1 MKKLDVLLMLL
12 SGLFPVAGIMKQI
25 PLEQSLYIGGLL
37 FFTSFGSYF
46 AKKIYS
52 RICSWI
58 AYAPFITL
66 LLVIWHQDISISS
79 IIANAKIAACI
90 ALIPCLFRFRTYGLT
105 LGLFSLWAALLW
117 DIKEVQSLVILERM
131 SSLMTSHYL
140 YLLLLVGGLIL
151 GGLLAML
158 LHRNEQDDN
167 KENIN
172 LFQQKK
178 KRKKLSFKIP
188 LPKLPKVK
196 IKLFKFGGKASKR
209 KTPENIREHNYEEP
223 ASAATATYEMT
234 EQIQQ
239 YKEGTAQGQTRMERR
254 RNRYN
259 V

>member
-12 SGLFPVAGIMKQI
+12 SGLFPIAGMLKQI
-25 PLEQSLYIGGLL
+25 PLEHSLYIGGLL

-66 LLVIWHQDISISS
+66 LLVIWNQDISTSS

-131 SSLMTSHYL
+131 MSLMTSHYL
-140 YLLLLVGGLIL
+140 YILLLVGGLIL

-158 LHRNEQDDN
+158 LHRKEKDN
-167 KENIN
+167 DKENTN
-172 LFQQKK
+172 LFKQKK
-178 KRKKLSFKIP
+178 KRKRLSFKIRLP
-188 LPKLPKVK
+188 RLPKLKM
-196 IKLFKFGGKASKR
+196 KLFKFSGKASKH
-209 KTPENIREHNYEEP
+209 KTPERVHEHNYEEP
-223 ASAATATYEMT
+223 VAKYEMT
-234 EQIQQ
+234 EQIDQ
-239 YKEGTAQGQTRMERR
+239 YNEGTVQGQTRMERR
-254 RNRYN
+254 RSRYN
-259 V
+259 A

>member
-66 LLVIWHQDISISS
+66 LLVIWYQDISTSS
-79 IIANAKIAACI
+79 IIANTKIAACI

-105 LGLFSLWAALLW
+105 FGLFSLWAALLW

-131 SSLMTSHYL
+131 SSLMTSNFKYL
-140 YLLLLVGGLIL
+140 MLLVGGLIF
-151 GGLLAML
+151 GGLIAML
-158 LHRNEQDDN
+158 LHRKEEDN
-167 KENIN
+167 KENIT

-188 LPKLPKVK
+188 LPRLPKFK
-196 IKLFKFGGKASKR
+196 IKLFKFGGKVSKR
-209 KTPENIREHNYEEP
+209 KTPEKISEHNYDKP
-223 ASAATATYEMT
+223 APATTTTYEMT
-234 EQIQQ
+234 EQINP

-259 V
+259 A

>member
-12 SGLFPVAGIMKQI
+12 SGLFPIAGMLKQI

-66 LLVIWHQDISISS
+66 LLVIWNQDISTSA

-90 ALIPCLFRFRTYGLT
+90 ALIPCIFRFRTYGLT

-131 SSLMTSHYL
+131 TSLMTSNYL
-140 YLLLLVGGLIL
+140 YILLLVGGLIL

-158 LHRNEQDDN
+158 IHRKEKGNE
-167 KENIN
+167 ENAN

-178 KRKKLSFKIP
+178 KRKRLSVKVRLP
-188 LPKLPKVK
+188 RLPKFKL
-196 IKLFKFGGKASKR
+196 KLFKFGGKVSKR
-209 KTPENIREHNYEEP
+209 KTPERIHERNYEEP
-223 ASAATATYEMT
+223 VAKYEMT
-234 EQIQQ
+234 EQIDK
-239 YKEGTAQGQTRMERR
+239 YNEGTVQGQTRMERR
-254 RNRYN
+254 RSRYN
-259 V
+259 A

>member
-12 SGLFPVAGIMKQI
+12 SGLFPVAGIMKKI

-66 LLVIWHQDISISS
+66 LLVIWHQDISTSS
-79 IIANAKIAACI
+79 IIANAKIAACV

-105 LGLFSLWAALLW
+105 FGLLALWAALLW

-131 SSLMTSHYL
+131 SSLMISNFKYL
-140 YLLLLVGGLIL
+140 MLLVGGLIL
-151 GGLLAML
+151 GGLIAML
-158 LHRNEQDDN
+158 LHRKEEDN

-188 LPKLPKVK
+188 LPKLPKLK
-196 IKLFKFGGKASKR
+196 MKLYKFGGKGSKR
-209 KTPENIREHNYEEP
+209 KTPEKIREHNYEEP
-223 ASAATATYEMT
+223 APAATYEIR
-234 EQIQQ
+234 EQIDQ
-239 YKEGTAQGQTRMERR
+239 YQEGTAKGQTRVERR

-259 V
+259 A

>member
-12 SGLFPVAGIMKQI
+12 SGLFPIAGMLKQI

-66 LLVIWHQDISISS
+66 LLVIWNQDISTSA

-90 ALIPCLFRFRTYGLT
+90 ALIPCIFRFRTYGLT
-105 LGLFSLWAALLW
+105 LGLFSLWTALLW

-131 SSLMTSHYL
+131 TSLMTSNYV

-158 LHRNEQDDN
+158 IHRKEKDNN
-167 KENIN
+167 KENTN
-172 LFQQKK
+172 LFKQKK
-178 KRKKLSFKIP
+178 KRKRLSFKIRFP
-188 LPKLPKVK
+188 RLPKFKME
-196 IKLFKFGGKASKR
+196 LFKFGGKGSKR
-209 KTPENIREHNYEEP
+209 KTPEIMHERNNEEP
-223 ASAATATYEMT
+223 VVTYEMA
-234 EQIQQ
+234 EQIDQ
-239 YKEGTAQGQTRMERR
+239 YKESTVQGQTRMERR
-254 RNRYN
+254 KNRYN
-259 V
+259 A

>member
-12 SGLFPVAGIMKQI
+12 SGLFPIAGMLKQI

-66 LLVIWHQDISISS
+66 LLVIWNQDISTSA

-90 ALIPCLFRFRTYGLT
+90 ALIPCIFRFRTYGLT

-131 SSLMTSHYL
+131 TSLMTSNYV
-140 YLLLLVGGLIL
+140 YLLLLAGGLIL
-151 GGLLAML
+151 GGLLATL
-158 LHRNEQDDN
+158 IHRKEKDNN

-172 LFQQKK
+172 LFHQKK
-178 KRKKLSFKIP
+178 KRKKLSFKMP
-188 LPKLPKVK
+188 LPRLPKFK
-196 IKLFKFGGKASKR
+196 MKLFKFGGKGSKR
-209 KTPENIREHNYEEP
+209 KTPEKIRKHNYEESAP
-223 ASAATATYEMT
+223 AATYEMS
-234 EQIQQ
+234 EQIDQ
-239 YKEGTAQGQTRMERR
+239 YKEETVQGQTRMERR

-259 V
+259 A

>member
-12 SGLFPVAGIMKQI
+12 SGLFPVAGIMKKI

-66 LLVIWHQDISISS
+66 LLVIWHQDISTSS
-79 IIANAKIAACI
+79 IIANAKIAACV

-105 LGLFSLWAALLW
+105 FGLLALWAALLW

-131 SSLMTSHYL
+131 SSLMISNFKYL
-140 YLLLLVGGLIL
+140 MLLVGGLIL
-151 GGLLAML
+151 GGLIAML
-158 LHRNEQDDN
+158 LHRKEEDN

-188 LPKLPKVK
+188 LPKLPKLK
-196 IKLFKFGGKASKR
+196 MKLYKFGGKGSKR
-209 KTPENIREHNYEEP
+209 KTPEKIREHNYEEP
-223 ASAATATYEMT
+223 APAATYEIR
-234 EQIQQ
+234 EQIDQ
-239 YKEGTAQGQTRMERR
+239 YQEGTAKGQTRMERR

-259 V
+259 A

>member
-66 LLVIWHQDISISS
+66 LLVIWYQDISTSS

-105 LGLFSLWAALLW
+105 FGLFSLWAALLW

-131 SSLMTSHYL
+131 SSLMTSNFKYL
-140 YLLLLVGGLIL
+140 MLLVGGLIF
-151 GGLLAML
+151 GGLIAML
-158 LHRNEQDDN
+158 LHRKEEDN
-167 KENIN
+167 KENIT

-188 LPKLPKVK
+188 LPRLPKFK
-196 IKLFKFGGKASKR
+196 IKLFKFGGKVSKR
-209 KTPENIREHNYEEP
+209 KMPEKISEHNYDKP
-223 ASAATATYEMT
+223 ATTTTYEMT
-234 EQIQQ
+234 EQIDP

-259 V
+259 A

>member
-66 LLVIWHQDISISS
+66 LLVIWHQDTSTSS
-79 IIANAKIAACI
+79 IIANAKIAACV

-105 LGLFSLWAALLW
+105 FGLFALWAALLW

-131 SSLMTSHYL
+131 SSLMISNFKYL
-140 YLLLLVGGLIL
+140 MLLVGGLIL
-151 GGLLAML
+151 GGLIAML
-158 LHRNEQDDN
+158 LHRKEEDN

-172 LFQQKK
+172 LFKQKK

-188 LPKLPKVK
+188 LPKLPKLKV
-196 IKLFKFGGKASKR
+196 KLFKFGGKESKR
-209 KTPENIREHNYEEP
+209 KTPEKIREHNYEEP
-223 ASAATATYEMT
+223 APAATYEMR
-234 EQIQQ
+234 EQIEQ
-239 YKEGTAQGQTRMERR
+239 YKEGTPQGQTRMERR

-259 V
+259 A

>member
-1 MKKLDVLLMLL
+1 VKKLDVLLMLL
-12 SGLFPVAGIMKQI
+12 SGLFPIAGMLKQI

-66 LLVIWHQDISISS
+66 LLVIWNQDISTSA

-90 ALIPCLFRFRTYGLT
+90 ALIPCIFRFRTYGLT

-131 SSLMTSHYL
+131 TSLMTSNYV
-140 YLLLLVGGLIL
+140 YLLLLAGGLIL
-151 GGLLAML
+151 GGLLATL
-158 LHRNEQDDN
+158 IHRKEKDDN

-178 KRKKLSFKIP
+178 KRKKLSFKMP
-188 LPKLPKVK
+188 LPRLPKFK
-196 IKLFKFGGKASKR
+196 MKLFKFGGKGSKR
-209 KTPENIREHNYEEP
+209 KTPEKIRKHTYEESAP
-223 ASAATATYEMT
+223 AATYEMS
-234 EQIQQ
+234 EQIDQ
-239 YKEGTAQGQTRMERR
+239 YKEDTVQGQTRMERR
-254 RNRYN
+254 KNRYN
-259 V
+259 A

>member
-12 SGLFPVAGIMKQI
+12 SGLFPIAGMLKQI
-25 PLEQSLYIGGLL
+25 PLEQSLFIGGLL

-66 LLVIWHQDISISS
+66 LLVIWNQDISISS

-105 LGLFSLWAALLW
+105 LGLFSLWTALLW

-131 SSLMTSHYL
+131 TSLMTSHYL
-140 YLLLLVGGLIL
+140 YILLLVGGLIL

-158 LHRNEQDDN
+158 LHRKEKDN
-167 KENIN
+167 KVENTNI
-172 LFQQKK
+172 FKQKK
-178 KRKKLSFKIP
+178 KRNKPTFKIRIP
-188 LPKLPKVK
+188 RLPKFK
-196 IKLFKFGGKASKR
+196 IKLLKFGGKSSKR
-209 KTPENIREHNYEEP
+209 KTPETIYERNYDEP
-223 ASAATATYEMT
+223 TQSNQMI
-234 EQIQQ
+234 EQEPQ
-239 YKEGTAQGQTRMERR
+239 YKVEAIQGQTRMERR
-254 RNRYN
+254 RNRHN
-259 V
+259 A

>member
-12 SGLFPVAGIMKQI
+12 SGLFPIAGMLKQI
-25 PLEQSLYIGGLL
+25 PLEQSLFIGGLL

-66 LLVIWHQDISISS
+66 LLVIWNQDISISS

-105 LGLFSLWAALLW
+105 LGLFLLWTALLW

-131 SSLMTSHYL
+131 TSLMTSHYL
-140 YLLLLVGGLIL
+140 YILLLVGGLIL

-158 LHRNEQDDN
+158 LHRKEKDN
-167 KENIN
+167 KVENTNI
-172 LFQQKK
+172 FKQKK
-178 KRKKLSFKIP
+178 KRNKPTFKIRIP
-188 LPKLPKVK
+188 RLPKFK
-196 IKLFKFGGKASKR
+196 IKLLKFGGKSSKR
-209 KTPENIREHNYEEP
+209 KTPETIYERNYDEP
-223 ASAATATYEMT
+223 AQSNQMI
-234 EQIQQ
+234 EQEPQ
-239 YKEGTAQGQTRMERR
+239 YKVEAIQGQTRMERR
-254 RNRYN
+254 RNRHN
-259 V
+259 A

>member
-1 MKKLDVLLMLL
+1 MKKLDVLFMLL

-66 LLVIWHQDISISS
+66 LLVIWHQDISTSS

-105 LGLFSLWAALLW
+105 FGLFALWGALLW

-131 SSLMTSHYL
+131 SSLMTSNFKYL
-140 YLLLLVGGLIL
+140 MLLVGGLIL
-151 GGLLAML
+151 GGLIAML
-158 LHRNEQDDN
+158 LHRKEEDY
-167 KENIN
+167 KENIT

-178 KRKKLSFKIP
+178 KRKKQSFKIP
-188 LPKLPKVK
+188 IPRLPKFKL
-196 IKLFKFGGKASKR
+196 KLFKFGGKVSKQ
-209 KTPENIREHNYEEP
+209 KTLEEIREYNYEEP
-223 ASAATATYEMT
+223 TAVATYEMA
-234 EQIQQ
+234 EQIPQ
-239 YKEGTAQGQTRMERR
+239 YKEETAQGQTRMERR

-259 V
+259 A

>member
-12 SGLFPVAGIMKQI
+12 SGLFPIAGMLKQI

-66 LLVIWHQDISISS
+66 LLVIWNQDISTSA

-90 ALIPCLFRFRTYGLT
+90 ALIPCIFRFRTYGLT

-131 SSLMTSHYL
+131 TSLMTINYV
-140 YLLLLVGGLIL
+140 YLLLLVGGLIV
-151 GGLLAML
+151 GGLLATL
-158 LHRNEQDDN
+158 IHRKEKDN
-167 KENIN
+167 DKENTN
-172 LFQQKK
+172 LFKQKK
-178 KRKKLSFKIP
+178 KRKRLSFKIRFP
-188 LPKLPKVK
+188 RLPKFKM
-196 IKLFKFGGKASKR
+196 KLFKFGGKGSKR
-209 KTPENIREHNYEEP
+209 KTTEKIREHNYVESAP
-223 ASAATATYEMT
+223 AATYEMS
-234 EQIQQ
+234 EQIDQ
-239 YKEGTAQGQTRMERR
+239 YKEDTVQGQTRMERH

-259 V
+259 A

>member
-12 SGLFPVAGIMKQI
+12 SALFPIAGIIKQI

-66 LLVIWHQDISISS
+66 LLIIWNQDISTSS
-79 IIANAKIAACI
+79 IISNAKIAACI

-105 LGLFSLWAALLW
+105 LGLFSLWGALLW

-131 SSLMTSHYL
+131 TSLMTSQYV
-140 YLLLLVGGLIL
+140 YLLFLIGGLIL

-158 LHRNEQDDN
+158 IHRKEKDN
-167 KENIN
+167 KENTN
-172 LFQQKK
+172 LLQQKK
-178 KRKKLSFKIP
+178 KRKRLSFNVRLP
-188 LPKLPKVK
+188 RLPKLKM
-196 IKLFKFGGKASKR
+196 KLFKFGRKTSKR
-209 KTPENIREHNYEEP
+209 KNPEGVHKHNYEEP
-223 ASAATATYEMT
+223 AVTYEMK
-234 EQIQQ
+234 EEIDQ
-239 YKEGTAQGQTRMERR
+239 YKEDTVQGQTRMERR
-254 RNRYN
+254 KNRYN
-259 V
+259 A

>member
-12 SGLFPVAGIMKQI
+12 SGLFPVAGIMRQI
-25 PLEQSLYIGGLL
+25 PLEQPLYIGGLL

-58 AYAPFITL
+58 AYASFITL
-66 LLVIWHQDISISS
+66 LLVIWYQDISTSS

-105 LGLFSLWAALLW
+105 FGLFSLWAALLW

-131 SSLMTSHYL
+131 SSLMTSNFKYL
-140 YLLLLVGGLIL
+140 MLLVGGLIF
-151 GGLLAML
+151 GGLIAML
-158 LHRNEQDDN
+158 LHRKEEDN

-188 LPKLPKVK
+188 LPRLPKLK
-196 IKLFKFGGKASKR
+196 IKLFKFGGKVSKR
-209 KTPENIREHNYEEP
+209 NTPEKIREHNYEEP
-223 ASAATATYEMT
+223 AQAATYEMT
-234 EQIQQ
+234 EQIDP

-259 V
+259 A

>member
-1 MKKLDVLLMLL
+1 MKKFDVLLMLL
-12 SGLFPVAGIMKQI
+12 SGLFPIAGIIKQI

-66 LLVIWHQDISISS
+66 MLVIWNQDISLSS
-79 IIANAKIAACI
+79 IIANAKIAACV

-105 LGLFSLWAALLW
+105 LGLLSLWAALLW
-117 DIKEVQSLVILERM
+117 DIKEIQSLSILGRM
-131 SSLMTSHYL
+131 TSLMTNHYL

-158 LHRNEQDDN
+158 LHRKEKDNN
-167 KENIN
+167 KEHTN
-172 LFQQKK
+172 LFKQKK
-178 KRKKLSFKIP
+178 KRKKPSFKIR
-188 LPKLPKVK
+188 LPRIPKFKMKL
-196 IKLFKFGGKASKR
+196 IKFGGKASEL
-209 KTPENIREHNYEEP
+209 KTSETIHGRNYEEP
-223 ASAATATYEMT
+223 VASCEMT
-234 EQIQQ
+234 EQIDQ
-239 YKEGTAQGQTRMERR
+239 YKESTVQGQTRMERR

-259 V
+259 A

>member
-12 SGLFPVAGIMKQI
+12 SGLFPIAGMLKQI

-66 LLVIWHQDISISS
+66 LLVIWNQDISTSA

-90 ALIPCLFRFRTYGLT
+90 ALIPCIFRFRTYGLT

-131 SSLMTSHYL
+131 TSLMTSNYV
-140 YLLLLVGGLIL
+140 YLLLLAGGLIL
-151 GGLLAML
+151 GGLLATL
-158 LHRNEQDDN
+158 IHRKEKDNN

-172 LFQQKK
+172 LFHQKK
-178 KRKKLSFKIP
+178 KRKKLSFKMP
-188 LPKLPKVK
+188 LPRLPKFKV
-196 IKLFKFGGKASKR
+196 KLFKFGGKGSKR
-209 KTPENIREHNYEEP
+209 KTPEKIRKHNYEESAP
-223 ASAATATYEMT
+223 AATYEMS
-234 EQIQQ
+234 EQIDQ
-239 YKEGTAQGQTRMERR
+239 YKEETVQGQTRMERR

-259 V
+259 A

>member
-66 LLVIWHQDISISS
+66 LLVIWNQDISTSS

-105 LGLFSLWAALLW
+105 LGLLSLWAALLW

-131 SSLMTSHYL
+131 TSLMTSHYL

-158 LHRNEQDDN
+158 IHRREKNDN

-172 LFQQKK
+172 LFKQKK

-188 LPKLPKVK
+188 LPRLPK
-196 IKLFKFGGKASKR
+196 IKMKLIKFGGKASKR
-209 KTPENIREHNYEEP
+209 KTPEKILEYNYEEP
-223 ASAATATYEMT
+223 ASAATYEVT
-234 EQIQQ
+234 EQIHQ

-259 V
+259 A

>member
-66 LLVIWHQDISISS
+66 LLVIWYQDISTSS

-105 LGLFSLWAALLW
+105 FGLFSLWAALLW

-131 SSLMTSHYL
+131 SSLMTSNFKYL
-140 YLLLLVGGLIL
+140 MLLVGGLIF
-151 GGLLAML
+151 GGLIAML
-158 LHRNEQDDN
+158 LHRKEEDN

-188 LPKLPKVK
+188 LPRLPKFK
-196 IKLFKFGGKASKR
+196 MKLFKFGGKVSKR
-209 KTPENIREHNYEEP
+209 KKPEKISEHNYEEP
-223 ASAATATYEMT
+223 ATAATYEMP
-234 EQIQQ
+234 EQIDP

-259 V
+259 A

>member
-12 SGLFPVAGIMKQI
+12 SGLFPIAGMLKQI

-66 LLVIWHQDISISS
+66 LLVIWNQDISTSA

-90 ALIPCLFRFRTYGLT
+90 ALIPCIFRFRTYGLT

-131 SSLMTSHYL
+131 TSLMTSNYV
-140 YLLLLVGGLIL
+140 YLLLLAGGLIL
-151 GGLLAML
+151 GGLLATL
-158 LHRNEQDDN
+158 IHRKEKDNN

-172 LFQQKK
+172 LFHQKK
-178 KRKKLSFKIP
+178 KRKKLSFKMP
-188 LPKLPKVK
+188 LPRLPKFK
-196 IKLFKFGGKASKR
+196 MKLFKFGGKGSKR
-209 KTPENIREHNYEEP
+209 KTPEKIRKHNYEESAP
-223 ASAATATYEMT
+223 AATYEMS
-234 EQIQQ
+234 EQIDQ
-239 YKEGTAQGQTRMERR
+239 YKEDTVQGQTRMERR

-259 V
+259 A

>member
-12 SGLFPVAGIMKQI
+12 SGLFPIAGMLKQI

-66 LLVIWHQDISISS
+66 LLVIWNQDISTSA

-90 ALIPCLFRFRTYGLT
+90 ALIPCIFRFRTYGLT
-105 LGLFSLWAALLW
+105 LGLFSLWTALLW

-131 SSLMTSHYL
+131 TSLMTSNYV

-158 LHRNEQDDN
+158 IHRKEKDNN
-167 KENIN
+167 KENTN
-172 LFQQKK
+172 LFKQKK
-178 KRKKLSFKIP
+178 KRKRLSFKIRFP
-188 LPKLPKVK
+188 RLPKFKME
-196 IKLFKFGGKASKR
+196 LFKFGGKDSKR
-209 KTPENIREHNYEEP
+209 KTPEIMHERNNEEP
-223 ASAATATYEMT
+223 VVTYEMA
-234 EQIQQ
+234 EQIDQ
-239 YKEGTAQGQTRMERR
+239 YKESTVQGQTRMERR
-254 RNRYN
+254 KNRYN
-259 V
+259 A